1 MYIAY
6 EDCKLRFERA
16 YQKYNEIL
24 AEKEALFQRTQ
35 IQAVD
40 YSKDKVSS
48 SAGNNPFESYIV
60 EKERLKID
68 ERLSEAKSIMEDRA
82 ELLRAKEAELRASKG
97 SWDRVYCMARLD
109 KKPIWWIA
117 RKINY
122 SKSQVYRILRKI
134 DASLKDATKCD

>member
-1 MYIAY
+1 MYIQY
-6 EDCKLRFERA
+6 EECKRRYEWS
-16 YQKYNEIL
+16 YQKYSAIL

-40 YSKDKVSS
+40 YGKDKVSS
-48 SAGNNPFESYIV
+48 SGAGNPFESYMI

-68 ERLSEAKSIMEDRA
+68 ERLLEAKSIMEDRA
-82 ELLRAKEAELRASKG
+82 ELLRAKETELRASKA
-97 SWDRVYCMARLD
+97 SWDRVYCYARLD
-109 KKPIWWIA
+109 KKQVWWIA

-134 DASLKDATKCD
+134 DSSLKDATKCE